1 MPNETPTPIQATGK
15 PDNLKS
21 LLTNSHYM
29 LDFYQR
35 EYRWQTQHVNDL
47 LDDLTS
53 HFAKSH
59 DPSRTRGD
67 VRNYGR
73 YFLGTII
80 VNQRDDGRYIV
91 DGQQRLT
98 TITLL
103 LIYLRHQL
111 HSDGNIDA
119 QLTPMIQS
127 VEFDER
133 AFNLSVEE
141 RNDCMAALYDQLEYD
156 PEGENESVQNIM
168 SRYADICNHGVL
180 EDEQAL
186 PYFKD
191 WLIQNVDLIVIT
203 SHSEDEAY
211 EIFETM
217 NDRGLALTPAEMLRG
232 YLLANVPTGARR
244 IAATDVW
251 EQRTASLATLGKDSS
266 AFTTEPSN
274 AIRSWLRAKHAGVG
288 DSTDTAP
295 TDTREFERI
304 GTEFHRWV
312 RTHGA
317 ELGLTSPNAFSAF
330 IEKEFRFFT
339 QQFEQIRRAE
349 TNHMAGLD
357 AVRYLSENNYTLMYP
372 VLLAPLCETDDAP
385 TIDQKLGIVSSYLD
399 IIIHRRVWVGKQIT
413 QTAMRSEMYVLLRE
427 IRDKSAEELAVHLTK
442 ELDSSSAQFEQN
454 SRFALHGRNRQHVH
468 RILARMTEFVERNSD
483 DRSRYAEFAKTGKG
497 GYDIEHI
504 WPDKHDVFANEFPQ
518 QEEFKDTRNRIGG
531 LILISRSRNRS
542 LQDLP
547 YEKKLPYYESDN
559 ILAQSLSAKA
569 YEHNPG
575 FLSFIE
581 QSGLPFRPYEEFN
594 VTELNERQELY
605 LALAKAIWHPNRLT
619 EYLGD

>member
-1 MPNETPTPIQATGK
+1 MSNETPPIQATGK

-53 HFAKSH
+53 HFSKSH
-59 DPSRTRGD
+59 DPSRTRSD

-98 TITLL
+98 TLTLL
-103 LIYLRHQL
+103 LIYLRHRLRTDNAIDEQL
-111 HSDGNIDA
+111 A
-119 QLTPMIQS
+119 PMIQS

-141 RNDCMAALYDQLEYD
+141 RNACMEALYDQLEYD

-168 SRYADICNHGVL
+168 SRYADIGNHGVL
-180 EDEQAL
+180 EDDEAL
-186 PYFKD
+186 PYFTD

-232 YLLANVPTGARR
+232 YLLANVPAGARR
-244 IAATDVW
+244 VAATKVW
-251 EQRTASLATLGKDSS
+251 EERTASLARLGRDSS

-288 DSTDTAP
+288 DSADTAP
-295 TDTREFERI
+295 ADTREFERI

-312 RTHGA
+312 RKNGA
-317 ELGLTSPNAFSAF
+317 ELGLTSSNAFSAF
-330 IEKEFRFFT
+330 IEKDFKFFT
-339 QQFEQIRRAE
+339 QQFERIRRAE
-349 TNHMAGLD
+349 ANRATGLG
-357 AVRYLSENNYTLMYP
+357 AVQYLSENNYTLMYP
-372 VLLAPLCETDDAP
+372 VLLAPLRWTDDAP
-385 TIDQKLGIVSSYLD
+385 TIDQKLGIVSTYLD
-399 IIIHRRVWVGKQIT
+399 IVIHRRIWVGKQIT
-413 QTAMRSEMYVLLRE
+413 QTAMRSEMYVLLRA
-427 IRDKSAEELAVHLTK
+427 IRDKSPADLAAYLTEEL
-442 ELDSSSAQFEQN
+442 ERSSIQFEQN
-454 SRFALHGRNRQHVH
+454 SRFALHGRNRQAVH

-483 DRSRYAEFAKTGKG
+483 DRSRYTEFAKTGKG

-504 WPDKHDVFANEFPQ
+504 WPDTPDMFANEFPQ
-518 QEEFKDTRNRIGG
+518 REEFQDARNRIGG

-581 QSGLPFRPYEEFN
+581 RSGLRFRSHEEFN
-594 VTELNERQELY
+594 KADLDERQDLY
-605 LALAKAIWHPNRLT
+605 LALAEAIWHPTRLT
-619 EYLGD
+619 EYLDA